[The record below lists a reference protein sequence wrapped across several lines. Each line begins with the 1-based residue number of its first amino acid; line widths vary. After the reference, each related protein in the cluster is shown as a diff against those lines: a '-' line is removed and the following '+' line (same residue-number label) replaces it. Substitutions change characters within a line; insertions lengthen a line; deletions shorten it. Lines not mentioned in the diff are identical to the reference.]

1 MLREVDVMSCRNSYN
16 VLMINFSQD
25 PHFTNGICRKL
36 RHSWS
41 KEIIGSRNRTEPQLW
56 LVIWWPGKPHLG
68 IFYINRIF
76 LPLHIYPYL
85 SWQAV
90 QLRSPNLKGLQ
101 EQYTLGHRNTFICG
115 DRDIRYNPY
124 SLLFPIFFFFTKS
137 KTNTVQKLYPIKISW
152 KSQFTK
158 WGRISLGKFIL
169 LEVQKLNTNRVSV
182 IYRLRRFTPRNQP

>member
-68 IFYINRIF
+68 ILYINRIF

-90 QLRSPNLKGLQ
+90 QLQSPNLKGPQ
-101 EQYTLGHRNTFICG
+101 EQYTLDTGIHSSVETGTYII
-115 DRDIRYNPY
+115 IRIHCF
-124 SLLFPIFFFFTKS
+124 SPIFFFFYQIKHCA
-137 KTNTVQKLYPIKISW
+137 KTIS
-152 KSQFTK
+152 
-158 WGRISLGKFIL
+158 
-169 LEVQKLNTNRVSV
+169 N
-182 IYRLRRFTPRNQP
+182 